1 MYKTQTSHRM
11 TGCIVAAARVARVV
25 SFSER
30 EEKVPRRSLRRI
42 TRKEKENR
50 YEKTETKPVFRY
62 YTFAGD
68 AGGFLGHI

>member
-30 EEKVPRRSLRRI
+30 EEKSS
-42 TRKEKENR
+42 
-50 YEKTETKPVFRY
+50 
-62 YTFAGD
+62 A
-68 AGGFLGHI
+68 

>member
-11 TGCIVAAARVARVV
+11 TGCIVAADRVARVV

-50 YEKTETKPVFRY
+50 YEETETKPVFRY
-62 YTFAGD
+62 YPFAGN
-68 AGGFLGHI
+68 AGGFLGRI